1 MIIKLCI
8 TGNNFSGIFLDC
20 LLQTILF
27 ARQNNWQLQIHRA
40 ESNNI
45 YYVMNDV
52 LKGSFNKGEYQKIFD
67 GEYYDYIV
75 WIDSDIVWQPHQIK
89 ELIETEGDIVT
100 GIYVMTGNR
109 NYFVCIEKIDV
120 NDYIKDGRCKYLH
133 RSEITN
139 SIKEVDMGAMGF
151 MKVEKGVF
159 EKISYPWF
167 YQDGLDIEY
176 GLISP
181 DIIFFNKAKEHGFKV
196 WVNENIIVGHEKKI
210 ILR

>member
-8 TGNNFSGIFLDC
+8 TGNNFSGNFLDC
-20 LLQTILF
+20 LVNTISY
-27 ARQNNWQLQIHRA
+27 AKSKDWQLHIHRA

-45 YYVMNDV
+45 YYVLNNV
-52 LKGSFNKGEYQKIFD
+52 VNGQFIKGEYQKPF
-67 GEYYDYIV
+67 EEEYDYII
-75 WIDSDIVWQPHQIK
+75 WIDSDIVWNPEQI
-89 ELIETEGDIVT
+89 EQLIKTEGDIVT
-100 GIYVMTGNR
+100 GLYIMTGNK
-109 NYFVCIEKIDV
+109 NYFTCIEKINIVDALET
-120 NDYIKDGRCKYLH
+120 GHCKYLH

-139 SIKEVDMGAMGF
+139 EIKEVDMGAMGF
-151 MKVEKGVF
+151 MKVNKGVF

-196 WVNENIIVGHEKKI
+196 WVNQNIIVGHEKKI